1 MSKNVALVLSSG
13 GPRGFAYMGAIRE
26 LESRGYK
33 ITSIAG
39 TSMGSLIGG
48 IYAAG
53 KLDEA
58 EKWFLSLDAWKVFKL
73 LDLSVGRN
81 HMVKGDKI
89 IKSLEQVVPDVN
101 IEDLAIP
108 YCAVATDLYTGDE
121 VVFRE
126 GSLFKA
132 IRASISIPGLLRP
145 VRYGLRTMVDG
156 GLVNS
161 IPLNRVQRRRGDIL
175 IGFNV
180 NDIDKDK
187 IRERLEQTEA
197 LRERRAG
204 RRGAI
209 SEAIDTVRHTDGN
222 FLDKIKVAGQE
233 GSEMLEEIRRDRDY
247 EELDLGGNYYSL
259 LDRTFDLMNHRNTML
274 SIAATPPDVLVNMPF
289 DAYGAIADYAK
300 VREISDLGRSLMAK
314 ALDEY
319 EAR

>member
-1 MSKNVALVLSSG
+1 MIEIGHLITKLCIIRQHDESMS
-13 GPRGFAYMGAIRE
+13 
-26 LESRGYK
+26 ESLRNK
-33 ITSIAG
+33 
-39 TSMGSLIGG
+39 
-48 IYAAG
+48 
-53 KLDEA
+53 
-58 EKWFLSLDAWKVFKL
+58 KL
-73 LDLSVGRN
+73 LLILCRKYNAEPLSKCFRALTHIN
-81 HMVKGDKI
+81 RY
-89 IKSLEQVVPDVN
+89 

-180 NDIDKDK
+180 NDIDKEK

-259 LDRTFDLMNHRNTML
+259 LDRTFDLMNHRNTIL